1 MWTQQKLKEKGLWH
15 VTPLSVCMHTSAR
28 VLTQVSYLTSM
39 SLGCYIY
46 QMRIVSKRDITE
58 LMEGLNYLVH
68 VKYLTENMTQKMITL
83 NRNYHN
89 YHSK

>member
-1 MWTQQKLKEKGLWH
+1 MTL
-15 VTPLSVCMHTSAR
+15 VYVCMHTNAR

-46 QMRIVSKRDITE
+46 QMGIICKKDITD
-58 LMEGLNYLVH
+58 LMEGLNYLMH
-68 VKYLTENMTQKMITL
+68 VKRLTENMTQKMITL

-89 YHSK
+89 YNSK